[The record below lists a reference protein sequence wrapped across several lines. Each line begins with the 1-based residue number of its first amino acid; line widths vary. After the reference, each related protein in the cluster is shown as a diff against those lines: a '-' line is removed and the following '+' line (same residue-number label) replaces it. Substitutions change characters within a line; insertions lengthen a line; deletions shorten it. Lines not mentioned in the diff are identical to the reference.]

1 MEIRDLNYPS
11 IWILAILRTSKSI
24 LRTPSKYSELED
36 RIQAIDGKKGN

>member
-1 MEIRDLNYPS
+1 MWGMIGDVEYGNFNSLQ
-11 IWILAILRTSKSI
+11 LLLCI